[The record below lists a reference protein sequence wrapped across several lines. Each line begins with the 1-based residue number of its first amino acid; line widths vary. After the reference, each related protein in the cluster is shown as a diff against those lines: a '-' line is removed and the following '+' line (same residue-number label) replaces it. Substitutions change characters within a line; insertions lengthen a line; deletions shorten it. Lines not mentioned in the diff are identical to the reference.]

1 VTAPPDSI
9 ARSTAVLEAC
19 GFTVLELARPVR
31 GVWQLVALTGS
42 TPGVLLDGV
51 LAEVPDPLNPRLA
64 MPGGLH
70 PASRRLV
77 HVWPANGALPVA
89 LSL

>member
-1 VTAPPDSI
+1 V
-9 ARSTAVLEAC
+9 ARSTALLEAC

-42 TPGVLLDGV
+42 HPGVLLIAV
-51 LAEVPDPLNPRLA
+51 LAERPDPASPRLA

-70 PASRRLV
+70 PASRRLI
-77 HVWPANGALPVA
+77 HVWLADGHLPAALT
-89 LSL
+89 L